1 MLGRILDGRYKVVKE
16 LAAGGF
22 SQTYLA
28 EDMRLPG
35 NPKCVVKHF
44 NPLVSDPYFLKK
56 SLELFKAEAEILQQ
70 LGKHDQIPR
79 LYAYFEEE
87 QEFYLVQEF
96 VAGHPLSSEL
106 LPGGKLPATR
116 VIKLVRDVLEILQY
130 VHSCG
135 VIHRDIKPDN
145 LIRRHADGKLVL
157 IDFGTVKQIQSQ
169 LLNSQTRRRVTM
181 PIGTPGFMPY
191 EQEQGNSD
199 PSSDIYALGMLALQA
214 LTGMHPSQFG
224 REANGEVIWRSHANV
239 SQSLAPIVA
248 KMISYD
254 STQRYQTAEE
264 VIAAL
269 EKLTNS
275 SAIAPSQATNR
286 SLIVSGKVNALARFG
301 DQWSVLFNNNS
312 NNNLSNNLTALTNNW
327 RVVSGIGAIAVVL
340 VALIS
345 INGLRSGTSQPVAT
359 ASEANVSDRDLEH
372 LNNLDQNN
380 SDPSDR
386 STSANNSAANN
397 SPHNPQEQLEP
408 EVPPV
413 KATDVTLTKADILPS
428 NVADRNLAKAAPSN
442 PGLVGS
448 QTPQAPPAK
457 KFTSNLNYDQLR
469 QSLAKKDWQSADRNT
484 YELLLKAA
492 GSKSYADGTYHPD
505 ELTSLSC
512 ADIVLID
519 ELWDDAS
526 NGKLGFSAQ
535 KQIYEAADQDWQK
548 MYEKLGWRTI
558 SGTWLVDTHYDREA
572 NRWEYVDGHAPNFQ
586 APPAG
591 HLPIALREVSRQ
603 SFSKNEQII
612 LRCL

>member
-44 NPLVSDPYFLKK
+44 NPAVSDPYFLKK

-70 LGKHDQIPR
+70 LGQHDQIPR

-106 LPGGKLPATR
+106 LPGGRLPEAR
-116 VIKLVRDVLEILQY
+116 VMRLVLDVLEILQY
-130 VHSCG
+130 VHRCG

-157 IDFGTVKQIQSQ
+157 IDFGTVKQVQNQ
-169 LLNSQTRRRVTM
+169 LLNSQPQRRVTM

-191 EQEQGNSD
+191 EQEQGNSC
-199 PSSDIYALGMLALQA
+199 PNSDIYALGMLALQA

-224 REANGEVIWRSHANV
+224 RQPNGEVIWRSHATV
-239 SQSLAPIVA
+239 SNQLARIVD
-248 KMISYD
+248 KMVSYEP
-254 STQRYQTAEE
+254 TQRYQTTDE

-269 EKLTNS
+269 EKLVAT
-275 SAIAPSQATNR
+275 SAIATTGNQSSRSIIDAVIDAVTVNPLAPSAKQGNKW
-286 SLIVSGKVNALARFG
+286 LGM
-301 DQWSVLFNNNS
+301 
-312 NNNLSNNLTALTNNW
+312 LSDNW
-327 RVVSGIGAIAVVL
+327 RLVAGASAGAIAVG
-340 VALIS
+340 LIVMMS
-345 INGLRSGTSQPVAT
+345 I
-359 ASEANVSDRDLEH
+359 
-372 LNNLDQNN
+372 
-380 SDPSDR
+380 
-386 STSANNSAANN
+386 
-397 SPHNPQEQLEP
+397 HNPQANQNLATEANSSSGDRSANSDNTNNNADRPANSMDNSEQLASDIP
-408 EVPPV
+408 TV
-413 KATDVTLTKADILPS
+413 KATDVTLTDAEILPGDI
-428 NVADRNLAKAAPSN
+428 ADPDLARTASQN
-442 PGLVGS
+442 PDFATGK
-448 QTPQAPPAK
+448 TP
-457 KFTSNLNYDQLR
+457 KFSSNLNYDQLR
-469 QSLAKKDWQSADRNT
+469 QSLAQKDWQSADRYT
-484 YELLLKAA
+484 YELLLQAA

-505 ELTSLSC
+505 ELASLSC

-535 KQIYEAADQDWQK
+535 KQMYEAADQDWQR

-558 SGTWLVDTHYDREA
+558 NGTWLVDTHYDREA
-572 NRWEYVDGHAPNFQ
+572 NRWQYVDGHTPNFQ
-586 APPAG
+586 SPPTG

-603 SFSKNEQII
+603 SFGKNEQLI